1 MKAFN
6 ADWITRLNAQH
17 SGGLFFL
24 AAVLVVGP
32 GDTRRYADTQR
43 PIVFDGQTYTPLP
56 LRVEGMG
63 QSSQQ
68 SLPTVKLTVPNITG
82 EVGEFLETTDI
93 LGHDVTL
100 QILHLDL
107 LGDVT
112 NQDSIR
118 LQVLAVPWNDQAA
131 TFQLGLN
138 LALSEQL
145 PRHLISAREF
155 SGVPEGLRR
164 ASIL

>member
-1 MKAFN
+1 MKNFGPQ
-6 ADWITRLNAQH
+6 WIDRLNRQN
-17 SGGLFFL
+17 SGGIFFL
-24 AAVLVVGP
+24 AAILEVGP

-43 PIVFDGQTYTPLP
+43 QITFNGQNYIPLP

-68 SLPTVKLTVPNITG
+68 TLPTVKLTVPNITG

-138 LALSEQL
+138 LALTEQL

-155 SGVPEGLRR
+155 AGVPEGLRR